1 MPAVAGAQGADEP
14 APGQDAVRVDPTA
27 SYASAAAAPAADDRE
42 VAVVSAQLGR
52 PARGRPAVVHRC
64 VYGLPT
70 VVRVQPWLDD
80 GTPFP
85 TVFWLSCPVLR
96 SRVGRLE
103 ADHAMVG
110 CNERLADDASFAAAY
125 AAASKRYV
133 DFRDQLGAPLPGDP
147 SAGGMPKHVKCLHV
161 HAAHHLATG
170 DNPVGA
176 WTVEHATPAP
186 CPGPCVPEELL
197 ATAETSS
204 SVVDP
209 SSRDADEASPPAPR
223 AASSGSE
230 RRPNASGTQE
240 PAP

>member
-1 MPAVAGAQGADEP
+1 VTSADGVSFPVPATAGDAVPRAP
-14 APGQDAVRVDPTA
+14 ASSQDAVRPDPAA
-27 SYASAAAAPAADDRE
+27 SYAAAAAAPVAGDRE
-42 VAVVSAQLGR
+42 LAVLSAQLGR

-70 VVRVQPWLDD
+70 VARVQPRLDD

-85 TVFWLSCPVLR
+85 TVFWLTCPVLR

-110 CNERLADDASFAAAY
+110 LNQRLEEEPELAAAY
-125 AAASKRYV
+125 AAGSGRYV
-133 DFRDQLGAPLPGDP
+133 AFRDQLGDPLPGDP
-147 SAGGMPKHVKCLHV
+147 SAGGMPKYIKCLHV

-186 CPGPCVPEELL
+186 CDGPCVPDGLLGSGGELEE
-197 ATAETSS
+197 A
-204 SVVDP
+204 
-209 SSRDADEASPPAPR
+209 PPAEDP
-223 AASSGSE
+223 AAE
-230 RRPNASGTQE
+230 
-240 PAP
+240 